1 VRGCARAR
9 VVVDVVDADRLGCLA
24 QLARLDGGIALGLD
38 LCLPFTVGSLGLLED
53 VDNVFALCW

>member
-1 VRGCARAR
+1 VRGCARAG
-9 VVVDVVDADRLGCLA
+9 VVVDVVDADRLGRLA

-38 LCLPFTVGSLGLLED
+38 LSLPFTVGGLGLLED